1 MQSYGDFL
9 ILQNFVVK
17 NAIDGSIFCPAE
29 SFSEHLDDAA
39 QSCYERIDLLSRV
52 VEGERRAHGAEY
64 AEAVHE
70 GLGAMVAC
78 AHGNAQLVEERA
90 EVGMVDIGDVEGDD
104 SVSLQTFA
112 VAIDVHS
119 FDLTKLLQG
128 VVGEIVLIR
137 LNVLHANG

>member
-64 AEAVHE
+64 AEAVH
-70 GLGAMVAC
+70 
-78 AHGNAQLVEERA
+78 
-90 EVGMVDIGDVEGDD
+90 
-104 SVSLQTFA
+104 
-112 VAIDVHS
+112 
-119 FDLTKLLQG
+119 
-128 VVGEIVLIR
+128 
-137 LNVLHANG
+137 